1 MKHTAVYDYIE
12 SFKTASKYGFNKAE
26 RLIVINKYKHRMDMD
41 KYNDALY
48 AITCIRE
55 ADDTIIYPH
64 DICNAIIC
72 GLEGRELTETE
83 WD

>member
-1 MKHTAVYDYIE
+1 MKYTEAYEYIN
-12 SFKTASKYGFNKAE
+12 SFKTKSKYGFNEAE
-26 RLIVINKYKHRMDMD
+26 RLIVINKYEHRMDMD
-41 KYNDALY
+41 KYNKALY

-55 ADDTIIYPH
+55 GNETIVYAH
-64 DICNAIIC
+64 DICNAVIC